1 MIWWTGAAQRSH
13 FYCGFSKDYKIWFA
27 DISPSDSP
35 DILELPGDGWA
46 HICES
51 CCSLQ
56 TRLRQSFRSPPI
68 AETEREK
75 EEWWAAKKKKK
86 KGYECDEKRLKD
98 QSRKRHVKVR
108 SKLQCLFHFKEKPE
122 SIRMLLISFNVN
134 PIEPFQT
141 GHRQPVRSTDSF
153 LVQRKKSVFSTALTV
168 IRIFRAIR
176 ENVQG
181 WCIRKL
187 SIRTGKG
194 QKCYKKSLANAFSR
208 LTWRH
213 REKRAAQYLRSGG
226 SDLLPG
232 FGDVLFQLIKR
243 SDAQLPLNFSQL
255 LVFGC
260 QHLGQS
266 LDLIF
271 DLHTHAH
278 RRHIWFYI

>member
-1 MIWWTGAAQRSH
+1 MGGQ
-13 FYCGFSKDYKIWFA
+13 
-27 DISPSDSP
+27 
-35 DILELPGDGWA
+35 
-46 HICES
+46 
-51 CCSLQ
+51 
-56 TRLRQSFRSPPI
+56 
-68 AETEREK
+68 
-75 EEWWAAKKKKK
+75 KKKKK

-153 LVQRKKSVFSTALTV
+153 LIQRKKSVFSTALTV

-187 SIRTGKG
+187 SIRMGKG
-194 QKCYKKSLANAFSR
+194 QKYYKKSLANAFSR

-271 DLHTHAH
+271 DLHTHTHAH